1 MKQHRIFTWASA
13 ICAIL
18 LFCSHSLPVQANSAA
33 VYWQGASSIGV
44 ITSDED
50 CPIEVKSETLTL
62 QIPEFPQTHY
72 DTLEEFLA
80 YSGQVSAEY
89 MFYNPTDSTVTVRLL
104 FPFGATPDYG
114 VLYDSTHGESLYNR
128 DTDKFTITVDG
139 KEVEKS
145 IRYSLTDYNDPF
157 DLSTDL
163 PRLHDGFV
171 QDDFYTPDLPVTR
184 YTFSIRDVDT
194 DTYSAATIAW
204 DMDSYDGAT
213 KIYWPDLSGLHTQE
227 DGSLRITGWAD
238 TANSLTLYTIGAPL
252 ETLPEWKF
260 YQNGGVM
267 DQEEIPGTAV
277 LLTTE
282 TMTFQD
288 FALSGW
294 SESSG
299 VSNTDWYNAVVEE
312 LRSDDF
318 EASHDLVFL
327 SRYAQNFSG
336 CLMRWYDYTMTLA
349 PGETLTNLVTA
360 PLYPSIQ
367 SDYEPPIYEYTYLL
381 SPAQTWSRFGDLQIH
396 LQTPYALIES
406 SLEGFQKD
414 TEGYHLSLEG
424 LPERELVVTLS
435 ASDQPTRPL
444 IQGYGIYL
452 LTGIIAAIILFA
464 PCLFLFMRIRRR
476 RASSRK

>member
-1 MKQHRIFTWASA
+1 
-13 ICAIL
+13 
-18 LFCSHSLPVQANSAA
+18 
-33 VYWQGASSIGV
+33 
-44 ITSDED
+44 
-50 CPIEVKSETLTL
+50 
-62 QIPEFPQTHY
+62 
-72 DTLEEFLA
+72 
-80 YSGQVSAEY
+80 
-89 MFYNPTDSTVTVRLL
+89 
-104 FPFGATPDYG
+104 
-114 VLYDSTHGESLYNR
+114 
-128 DTDKFTITVDG
+128 
-139 KEVEKS
+139 
-145 IRYSLTDYNDPF
+145 
-157 DLSTDL
+157 
-163 PRLHDGFV
+163 
-171 QDDFYTPDLPVTR
+171 
-184 YTFSIRDVDT
+184 
-194 DTYSAATIAW
+194 
-204 DMDSYDGAT
+204 
-213 KIYWPDLSGLHTQE
+213 
-227 DGSLRITGWAD
+227 
-238 TANSLTLYTIGAPL
+238 
-252 ETLPEWKF
+252 
-260 YQNGGVM
+260 
-267 DQEEIPGTAV
+267 
-277 LLTTE
+277 
-282 TMTFQD
+282 MTFQD

-424 LPERELVVTLS
+424 LPESELVVTLS